1 MTNVT
6 ETNETEHPQ
15 LLNIEMPDVPTN
27 QPTIDPSQPQ
37 KIYLKD
43 YTPPVFSVN
52 HIDLKIELFD
62 GADKK
67 QATVTANRDMTRNT
81 AGDLVLWARI
91 TT

>member
-1 MTNVT
+1 
-6 ETNETEHPQ
+6 
-15 LLNIEMPDVPTN
+15 MPDVPTN
-27 QPTIDPSQPQ
+27 IPTPDPSLNSHQLNSNQLNSNQPQ

-67 QATVTANRDMTRNT
+67 HATVTAN
-81 AGDLVLWARI
+81 
-91 TT
+91 